1 MDATDALKIDLRALS
16 TNVQHFDAVL
26 DDGFFSSLDQQEI
39 GKGRVEADITV
50 RRTSEETFDVVCRLT
65 GEVEVPCTRCL
76 EPMMLPIAAEETLKV
91 RFGETEEDDGETIS
105 VLWHKGL
112 LDLSWPLYEM
122 TALAVPIRHVHPE
135 CDSEDGET
143 EDETESI

>member
-16 TNVQHFDAVL
+16 TNVQQFRAVL
-26 DDGFFSSLDQQEI
+26 DDAFFSSLDQQEI
-39 GKGRVEADITV
+39 AKGRVEADITV
-50 RRTSEETFDVVCRLT
+50 QRTSEETFDVVCRLR
-65 GEVEVPCTRCL
+65 GEVEVPCTYCL
-76 EPMMLPIAAEETLKV
+76 EPMTLPIEAEETLKV
-91 RFGETEEDDGETIS
+91 RFGDDGETLT

-135 CDSEDGET
+135 CDSENEN
-143 EDETESI
+143 EDENEN